1 MHVSDSIVRWC
12 GGLCLPLHG
21 LQCAF
26 YLHVVSLG
34 RKLHT
39 PLVCV
44 CTFLQNEGLYN
55 IMLYDRISI
64 MDIDMDH
71 LAGPNRQTPGKR
83 ERTSLP
89 WPREGMHVG
98 EFYTQTATMYMSG
111 KQCSNANF
119 LVILDTLVHYSLC
132 LCTHSL

>member
-39 PLVCV
+39 HLVRV

-71 LAGPNRQTPGKR
+71 LAGPNRQNPGKR

-89 WPREGMHVG
+89 
-98 EFYTQTATMYMSG
+98 
-111 KQCSNANF
+111 
-119 LVILDTLVHYSLC
+119 
-132 LCTHSL
+132 

>member
-39 PLVCV
+39 HLVRV

-55 IMLYDRISI
+55 IMLYDRMI
-64 MDIDMDH
+64 
-71 LAGPNRQTPGKR
+71 
-83 ERTSLP
+83 
-89 WPREGMHVG
+89 V
-98 EFYTQTATMYMSG
+98 
-111 KQCSNANF
+111 
-119 LVILDTLVHYSLC
+119 LVLC
-132 LCTHSL
+132 LR

>member
-1 MHVSDSIVRWC
+1 MHVSDSTVRWC

-39 PLVCV
+39 QLVC
-44 CTFLQNEGLYN
+44 FLQNEGLYN

-64 MDIDMDH
+64 
-71 LAGPNRQTPGKR
+71 LSSVVPYCQQL
-83 ERTSLP
+83 SL
-89 WPREGMHVG
+89 VG
-98 EFYTQTATMYMSG
+98 G
-111 KQCSNANF
+111 
-119 LVILDTLVHYSLC
+119 
-132 LCTHSL
+132 

>member
-1 MHVSDSIVRWC
+1 M
-12 GGLCLPLHG
+12 GFCLPLHD
-21 LQCAF
+21 LRCAF

-39 PLVCV
+39 HLVGV

-64 MDIDMDH
+64 MDIDMDQ

-89 WPREGMHVG
+89 
-98 EFYTQTATMYMSG
+98 
-111 KQCSNANF
+111 
-119 LVILDTLVHYSLC
+119 
-132 LCTHSL
+132 

>member
-39 PLVCV
+39 HLVRV

-55 IMLYDRISI
+55 MIVLVAYMYQ
-64 MDIDMDH
+64 
-71 LAGPNRQTPGKR
+71 QTDSRKKR
-83 ERTSLP
+83 KEIT
-89 WPREGMHVG
+89 REGIYVHVG
-98 EFYTQTATMYMSG
+98 
-111 KQCSNANF
+111 
-119 LVILDTLVHYSLC
+119 
-132 LCTHSL
+132 

>member
-39 PLVCV
+39 HLVCV

-55 IMLYDRISI
+55 IIMLYDRISF
-64 MDIDMDH
+64 MDIDMDY

-83 ERTSLP
+83 KDITSLAK
-89 WPREGMHVG
+89 RRYIHV
-98 EFYTQTATMYMSG
+98 
-111 KQCSNANF
+111 CR
-119 LVILDTLVHYSLC
+119 
-132 LCTHSL
+132 

>member
-1 MHVSDSIVRWC
+1 MHVSDSTVRWC

-39 PLVCV
+39 HLVCV

-64 MDIDMDH
+64 MPKVKVIDMDH
-71 LAGPNRQTPGKR
+71 LAGTNRPTPGKR
-83 ERTSLP
+83 ERKSLP
-89 WPREGMHVG
+89 
-98 EFYTQTATMYMSG
+98 
-111 KQCSNANF
+111 
-119 LVILDTLVHYSLC
+119 
-132 LCTHSL
+132 

>member
-39 PLVCV
+39 HLVRV

-55 IMLYDRISI
+55 ISC
-64 MDIDMDH
+64 
-71 LAGPNRQTPGKR
+71 R
-83 ERTSLP
+83 EPALC
-89 WPREGMHVG
+89 M
-98 EFYTQTATMYMSG
+98 
-111 KQCSNANF
+111 N
-119 LVILDTLVHYSLC
+119 YSPPMV
-132 LCTHSL
+132 

>member
-39 PLVCV
+39 HLACV
-44 CTFLQNEGLYN
+44 CNFLQNEGLYN
-55 IMLYDRISI
+55 IMLYEYYARLDKVEVINNIHS
-64 MDIDMDH
+64 
-71 LAGPNRQTPGKR
+71 PGK
-83 ERTSLP
+83 EKVLILYTDSYDDVVSGP
-89 WPREGMHVG
+89 HV
-98 EFYTQTATMYMSG
+98 AR
-111 KQCSNANF
+111 
-119 LVILDTLVHYSLC
+119 L
-132 LCTHSL
+132 